1 MNEWIGKNR
10 DAIAILRV
18 SSHRQRDNLSHDIQ
32 AKEIEAYYRTHN
44 LDLVRTVRFIESAK
58 DSEKRLKYHEAI
70 EFALENGIRHILFYM
85 GDREARNLTD
95 NEYNEKLVLQDR
107 IVLHYVSERKILHAN
122 SPESDFTA
130 RDYQAVGNK
139 DFSRRLRVKVR
150 DAMMKKAEDG
160 WFPSN
165 HLPLGYAH
173 QRRRDEFG
181 RELKRGTIVVP
192 DPYEKNVRQA
202 QREFEL
208 RGFERMTLT
217 QIKDQLIVEGFITQK
232 KGRNYESSIE
242 RRLKN
247 KFYSGYYDWPK
258 KSRIE
263 HKGKH
268 ELIIPPRLFQLVQ
281 ETFGGRGLYSKKEGI
296 FSGGWI
302 RCGNPECGCF
312 ITYDPKNKTMKSTK
326 EVKTYHLY
334 RCSNGKKVHQDFRG
348 AYVHEEK
355 IWEQLSVA
363 IESISIDEDF
373 AKEMATA
380 LNETQKQ
387 VQEAAKKE
395 MQSYRDGLIKLD
407 DRESE
412 LYEDFK
418 SGVLD
423 EEGYRRQVARLKQQR
438 LQFTE
443 SLEKANAA
451 ISDAGFETVRTTI
464 ELARDA
470 KSLWLSRSP
479 DERRQFLDE
488 LLSNRV
494 LDGTNVRYDLKKPFA
509 TLVEMKENENWRPL
523 VDDFRTDS
531 AEIHGGPNP

>member
-1 MNEWIGKNR
+1 MNEWMGKNR

-18 SSHRQRDNLSHDIQ
+18 SSHRQKGNTSHDVQ
-32 AKEIEAYYRTHN
+32 ESEIVAYNKFLGLN
-44 LDLVRTVRFIESAK
+44 LVQVFRVTESAK
-58 DSEKRLKYHEAI
+58 DSDQRRQYRA
-70 EFALENGIRHILFYM
+70 ALTWAMDNGIRHIEFYM
-85 GDREARNLTD
+85 YDREARNLTD
-95 NEYNEKLVLQDR
+95 NEKNEKLVRQDR
-107 IVLHYVSERKILHAN
+107 IVLHYVSEKKVIHKN
-122 SPESDFTA
+122 SPDSDFFM
-130 RDYQAVGNK
+130 RDIQAVTNK
-139 DFSRRLRVKVR
+139 QFLRNLSTKVN
-150 DAMMKKAEDG
+150 DAMRAKAEDG

-165 HLPLGYAH
+165 HLPLGYVH
-173 QRRRDEFG
+173 QHKRDEFG
-181 RELKRGTIVVP
+181 RELKRGTTIVR
-192 DPYEKNVRQA
+192 DPYDKKVRQA

-208 RGFERMTLT
+208 RGYERMTLT
-217 QIKDQLIVEGFITQK
+217 QIKEQLVAEGFISQK
-232 KGRNYESSIE
+232 QGRNYESSIE

-247 KFYSGYYDWPK
+247 KFYSGYFDWPK
-258 KSRIE
+258 QDGLEYR
-263 HKGKH
+263 GKH

-373 AKEMATA
+373 AKEIASA

-387 VQEAAKKE
+387 VQAAAKRE

-423 EEGYRRQVARLKQQR
+423 EAGYRRQVTRLKQQR

-443 SLEKANAA
+443 MLEKANAA

-494 LDGTNVRYDLKKPFA
+494 LDGANVRYDLKKPFA
-509 TLVEMKENENWRPL
+509 TLVEMKENENWRSL
-523 VDDFRTDS
+523 RDL
-531 AEIHGGPNP
+531 NPCPHRERVMS